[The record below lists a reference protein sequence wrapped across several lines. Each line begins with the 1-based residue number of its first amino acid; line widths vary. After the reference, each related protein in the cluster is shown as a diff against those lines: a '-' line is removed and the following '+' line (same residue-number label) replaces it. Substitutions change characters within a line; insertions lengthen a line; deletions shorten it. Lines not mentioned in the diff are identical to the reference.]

1 MNPFHYRAT
10 IDRLARLAAKPNPS
24 YVRVH
29 AACALANE
37 LSPANPRRDLIRRM
51 LEIANPVEQARHK
64 LRDLY
69 DHASASLSPP
79 SGGRC
84 HGVACPAL
92 DAGTE
97 GGPLPTEDE
106 LPEEDDDPL

>member
-10 IDRLARLAAKPNPS
+10 IDRLARLADRPNPS

-37 LSPANPRRDLIRRM
+37 LSPANPRRHLIRRM

-64 LRDLY
+64 LRNLY
-69 DHASASLSPP
+69 DQASASLSPP

-97 GGPLPTEDE
+97 GGPLLQEEEPSE
-106 LPEEDDDPL
+106 EEDDPL

>member
-24 YVRVH
+24 YVRVG

-37 LSPANPRRDLIRRM
+37 LSPANPRRDLIRQL
-51 LEIANPVEQARHK
+51 LELANPFEHARHK

-69 DHASASLSPP
+69 DRASASFSPP

-97 GGPLPTEDE
+97 GGPLLQEEEPSE
-106 LPEEDDDPL
+106 EEDDPL

>member
-10 IDRLARLAAKPNPS
+10 INRLARLADAPNPS
-24 YVRVH
+24 YVRLP
-29 AACALANE
+29 AACALVRE
-37 LSPANPRRDLIRRM
+37 LSPANPRRDLIQHM
-51 LEIANPVEQARHK
+51 LEIANPFEHARHK

-69 DHASASLSPP
+69 DRASASFSPP

-97 GGPLPTEDE
+97 GGPLLQEDE
-106 LPEEDDDPL
+106 PTEEDDDPL